1 MFTAEII
8 SIGDELTS
16 GALVDTNSA
25 FLSRE
30 LSDLGIPVLCHTTVG
45 DDLAAMSG
53 VFRGALSRSDL
64 VLITGGLGP
73 TEDDLTRQAAA
84 DAAGAGLVQDP
95 SVMAHIRGLF
105 ELRGRPMP
113 PSNEIQSF
121 FPRGAKVIGNPHGTA
136 PGFAMEVR
144 RGGPVPGAGRAKMLV
159 FPGVPAELCDMW
171 EETGRALSLDW
182 HCELTG
188 KRYTTV
194 TRVLRTFGA
203 GESDVE
209 SRLPHLIARDH
220 VPRVGITAA
229 RGVITLRI
237 AARGEDAAEC
247 RRQADET
254 ARVIYDRLGDLVFG
268 EGDATLASV
277 VSEKLA
283 AAGKRLATL
292 EWGTGGFLAQQ
303 VPRTLFA
310 GGLVDSGDGLIQRTL
325 GLAAGASLEEALRA
339 WQRVTGAEALLAV
352 GPFPAGEEETL
363 TEQFPVSAA
372 ALLDGAY
379 RETSHPYGFHPSIVK
394 PFFAACA
401 FDLLRRLLF

>member
-30 LSDLGIPVLCHTTVG
+30 LGDLGIPVLCHTTVG

-53 VFRGALSRSDL
+53 IFRAALSRSDL

-171 EETGRALSLDW
+171 EETGRTLSLDW

-203 GESDVE
+203 
-209 SRLPHLIARDH
+209 
-220 VPRVGITAA
+220 
-229 RGVITLRI
+229 
-237 AARGEDAAEC
+237 
-247 RRQADET
+247 
-254 ARVIYDRLGDLVFG
+254 DRLGDLVFG

-379 RETSHPYGFHPSIVK
+379 REASYPYGFHPAIVK
-394 PFFAACA
+394 PVFAARA